1 MDPLIPQVRCVVVTL
16 GPDPRVVSAIDALR
30 TQVGVRLE
38 VVWIENGASGAS
50 PDVAPPSGAVEALR
64 VVRHAENL
72 GLAGAL
78 ESEMRGMKGG
88 WFLTLNPDCRL
99 DPDAVS
105 AAVRT
110 LDARR
115 DAGAVAFHLRRPD
128 GTVDSR
134 GVVVHPLWLRARDRD
149 VGADVLSP
157 CVVDTV
163 DAPCFAAA
171 LLRVEDAKGAADGA
185 GEVFDT
191 RFMAYYEDVDFGL
204 RLRRSGRR
212 VLFVPEASGVH
223 DRGFRPGGR
232 AAMPARVRRWSLRNR
247 WWTML
252 KNVGVFGLLMRLP
265 FLVLQ
270 ETAVFGYLLVKEKGT
285 IPAYLDV
292 VAGLGAT
299 LARRRHRPQA

>member
-1 MDPLIPQVRCVVVTL
+1 MDPLIPEVRCVVVTL

-30 TQVGVRLE
+30 TQVGVRLH
-38 VVWIENGASGAS
+38 VVWIENAAEGSS
-50 PDVAPPSGAVEALR
+50 PIVAPPSGAVESIR
-64 VVRHAENL
+64 VVRHGENL

-78 ESEMRGMKGG
+78 EPELRGMSGG

-99 DPDAVS
+99 DPHAIS
-105 AAVRT
+105 AAISA

-115 DAGAVAFHLRRPD
+115 DAGAAAFHLRRPD

-149 VGADVLSP
+149 VGKNAGTP
-157 CVVDTV
+157 CAIDTV

-191 RFMAYYEDVDFGL
+191 RYMAYYEDVDFGL

-212 VLFVPEASGVH
+212 VLFVPDASGVH

-232 AAMPARVRRWSLRNR
+232 ADIPPQVRRWSLRNR

-252 KNVGVFGLLMRLP
+252 KNVGVAGVLLRLP

-285 IPAYLDV
+285 IAAYLDV
-292 VAGLGAT
+292 IAGLGPT
-299 LARRRHRPQA
+299 IARRRHRPQA